1 MNRYQKIVLGGAF
14 ANAVVLMLFPPFDV
28 ETLARAAPVFD
39 AFYPVFSAPPNR
51 TINGNLL
58 YLALFAV
65 VGNAG
70 LAWLALL
77 GGREGLPRITPRNL
91 VMVLGFLNLLAGFL
105 FPPYEAVPL
114 AGRLGGGSFDG
125 FGFALAESA
134 RRRIFV
140 PLLYIE
146 VLYVLINAC
155 AFWLALGERSARS
168 AIDASIEELISE
180 KEATEAEIEA
190 RIKRGVE
197 ERIAEEAK
205 AAGRAAAQR
214 NKT

>member
-1 MNRYQKIVLGGAF
+1 MNRYQKIVLAGAF

-28 ETLARAAPVFD
+28 ETLMRAAPVFD
-39 AFYPVFSAPPNR
+39 AFYPLFSAPPHR

-58 YLALFAV
+58 YLSLFAV

-70 LAWLALL
+70 IAWLALL
-77 GGREGLPRITPRNL
+77 GGREGRPRITPRNL
-91 VMVLGFLNLLAGFL
+91 VMVLGFLNLLAVFL
-105 FPPYEAVPL
+105 FPPYEAVPI
-114 AGRLGGGSFDG
+114 GRLGGGTFDG
-125 FGFALAESA
+125 FAFVLAESA

-168 AIDASIEELISE
+168 AIDASIQELISE
-180 KEATEAEIEA
+180 KEATEAEIEE
-190 RIKRGVE
+190 RVRRGVE
-197 ERIAEEAK
+197 ERIAAEAK